1 VQVRWTKA
9 ATGET
14 ARLEPLT
21 LAVDPKGDGR
31 WNWRVLKDG
40 TRNPV
45 ATGVA
50 SSAGAAR
57 TACEQFARRSGLF

>member
-1 VQVRWTKA
+1 
-9 ATGET
+9 
-14 ARLEPLT
+14 
-21 LAVDPKGDGR
+21 
-31 WNWRVLKDG
+31 VLKDG